1 MRILLTNDD
10 GIRAPGI
17 RAMYRQLVHLA
28 DEVLVVAPLTVQSAT
43 SHAITY
49 ETPLMTEEV
58 PVHTDSGSGAS
69 VLGIAVDGRPADC
82 TKLAVK
88 QLWAERFGAGS
99 KPDLVVSGLNAG
111 ANIGINT
118 LYSGTVAAAL
128 EAAFLGIPAV
138 AVSLMI
144 GESARTRWDQA
155 ARHACRAID
164 LLLRDGPPRAHTM
177 LNINVPVTESETDFP
192 GMVVG
197 PVNLFA
203 HRDDYEARQ
212 SPIGQPYYWAVGDG
226 MVFHDTSG
234 GSDVEI
240 IQSGKISVTPMNYDL
255 TDHAALASY
264 EARITNAQAGS
275 LEC

>member
-1 MRILLTNDD
+1 M
-10 GIRAPGI
+10 
-17 RAMYRQLVHLA
+17 
-28 DEVLVVAPLTVQSAT
+28 QSAT

-144 GESARTRWDQA
+144 GESAKTRWDQA
-155 ARHACRAID
+155 ARHATRAID

-212 SPIGQPYYWAVGDG
+212 SPVGQPYYWAVGDG

>member
-17 RAMYRQLVHLA
+17 RALFREIRRLA
-28 DEVLVVAPLTVQSAT
+28 DDVFVVAPLTVQSAT
-43 SHAITY
+43 SHSITY
-49 ETPLMTEEV
+49 ETPLMTEEI
-58 PVHTDSGSGAS
+58 PVFTDEEKEEV

-88 QLWAERFGAGS
+88 QLWKHRFGPDAA
-99 KPDLVVSGLNAG
+99 PDLVVSGINAG

-144 GESARTRWDQA
+144 GDPGRTRFDIA
-155 ARHACRAID
+155 ARHACRAIET
-164 LLLRDGPPRAHTM
+164 LLREGPPRAHTM
-177 LNINVPVTESETDFP
+177 LNVNIPITERETDFP

-197 PVNLFA
+197 PVNLHA
-203 HRDDYEARQ
+203 HRDDYEARK
-212 SPIGQPYYWAVGDG
+212 SPAGQPYFWAVGNG
-226 MVFHDTSG
+226 MVFRDTSG

-240 IQSGKISVTPMNYDL
+240 IESGRISVTPMNYDL
-255 TDHAALASY
+255 TDHGALDQYRTLLSG
-264 EARITNAQAGS
+264 AQAS
-275 LEC
+275 EVRC